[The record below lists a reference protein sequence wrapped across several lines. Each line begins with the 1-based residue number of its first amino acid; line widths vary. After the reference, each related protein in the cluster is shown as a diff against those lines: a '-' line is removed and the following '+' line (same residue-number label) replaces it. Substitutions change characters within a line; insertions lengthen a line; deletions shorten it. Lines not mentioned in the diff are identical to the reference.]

1 MEPIFMDR
9 RDGGRHLALVLEH
22 HRFRGP
28 PVILA
33 LPRGGLP
40 VAYEVAHTLE
50 APLDIFTVRKLGLPG
65 QHELAMG
72 AIASGG
78 VRVLN
83 DDLVHRLGISEKAI
97 AAVALAE
104 EKELERR
111 ESLYRGD
118 TPRIPIEDRCV
129 VLVDDGLAT
138 GSTMRAAVAA
148 IRRMKPNYILVA
160 VPIAAPEA
168 CKALAE
174 VVDEVVCART
184 PEPFFSVGFWY
195 RDFSQVSDRE
205 VHHLL
210 DEARSWSKEVA

>member
-9 RDGGRHLALVLEH
+9 RDGGRHLAHALERH
-22 HRFRGP
+22 PFRGTP
-28 PVILA
+28 IVLA

-40 VAYEVAHTLE
+40 VAYEVAHALG

-83 DDLVHRLGISEKAI
+83 DDLVQRLRISDKVI
-97 AAVALAE
+97 AAVTLAE
-104 EKELERR
+104 EKELVRR
-111 ESLYRGD
+111 ESVYRGD
-118 TPRIPIEDRCV
+118 TPRIPVENRCV

-148 IRRMKPNYILVA
+148 IKRMKPSYIIVA
-160 VPIAAPEA
+160 VPIGAPDT
-168 CKALAE
+168 CKALAKE
-174 VVDEVVCART
+174 VDEVVCART

-195 RDFSQVSDRE
+195 GDFSQVSDRE

-210 DEARSWSKEVA
+210 DESRSWSTC